1 MERAMSETYELVSV
15 PVDGGDLAVGVWN
28 RGAARTV
35 IAFHGISGSHQSWRA
50 VARALPD
57 VTFVAP
63 DLRGRGR
70 SRELVGPFGMV
81 EHAVDG
87 ATVLEHLGIEERV
100 EVLGHSMGGFVAM
113 RFAEFY
119 ADRVAKVTL
128 VDGGIPLPLPTD
140 VPVELLMKQTLGPAL
155 ARLSQTYPTREAY
168 LEFWRAHPA
177 FANDWTE
184 DVVAYVDYDL
194 VGEEPELRSSAS
206 GEAVLGD
213 AAEQGIGTLADRP
226 WDFVAQPIAFL
237 RAQRGMM
244 DGPDGLY
251 AKEYVEEFASWHPN
265 LHLIEVPD
273 VNHYT
278 IIMKQAGAD
287 AVAAAIG

>member
-1 MERAMSETYELVSV
+1 MSETYELVSV

-35 IAFHGISGSHQSWRA
+35 LAFHGISGSHQSWRA
-50 VARALPD
+50 VTRALPD
-57 VTFVAP
+57 VTFIAP

-70 SRELVGPFGMV
+70 SRDLVGPFGMV
-81 EHAVDG
+81 EHALDG
-87 ATVLEHLGIEERV
+87 ATVLEHLGIEV
-100 EVLGHSMGGFVAM
+100 PVDLLGHSMGGFVAM

-140 VPVELLMKQTLGPAL
+140 VPVEQLMKQTLGPAL
-155 ARLSQTYPTREAY
+155 ARLSQTYPTRESY

-177 FANDWTE
+177 FVNDWNE

-213 AAEQGIGTLADRP
+213 AVEQGVGTLADRP
-226 WDFVAQPIAFL
+226 WDFVAQPISFL
-237 RAQRGMM
+237 RAERGMM

-251 AKEYVEEFASWHPN
+251 ASHYVEEFAGWHPN
-265 LHLIEVPD
+265 LHLIEVPE

-287 AVAAAIG
+287 AVAAAIR

>member
-1 MERAMSETYELVSV
+1 MSETYELVSV

-35 IAFHGISGSHQSWRA
+35 LAFHGISGSHQSWRA

-57 VTFVAP
+57 IAFVAP

-87 ATVLEHLGIEERV
+87 ATVLEHLGIEVSV

-119 ADRVAKVTL
+119 AERVARVTL

-140 VPVELLMKQTLGPAL
+140 VPVEELMKQTLGPAL
-155 ARLSQTYPTREAY
+155 ARLSQTYPTRESY

-194 VGEEPELRSSAS
+194 VGEEPLLRSSAS

-213 AAEQGIGTLADRP
+213 AVEQGVGTLADRP

-244 DGPDGLY
+244 DGPEGLY
-251 AKEYVEEFASWHPN
+251 AKEYVEEFAGWHPN

-287 AVAAAIG
+287 AVAAAIR